1 MQQVPQTA
9 GRRQSA
15 DLGLGCAVGSL
26 QPLAHLSNLKPT
38 DPTAPRTRGL
48 WTPAR
53 RRRCRAAGPAPGRTP
68 PSWSCCRRPR
78 WTWAGRG
85 TPSAAY
91 LDRSRRAVT
100 SGSRRASSP
109 IMVGSSGLDLPPNN
123 TGGGNTS
130 RPVIAI
136 LAPELESF
144 LDIFKVTAPL
154 RVTPVSLGVKHSIS
168 I

>member
-1 MQQVPQTA
+1 M
-9 GRRQSA
+9 
-15 DLGLGCAVGSL
+15 GLGCAVGSL

-78 WTWAGRG
+78 WTWADRRA
-85 TPSAAY
+85 PLAAS
-91 LDRSRRAVT
+91 LDRSRRNYLGEPQGLQPHDGGVLRP
-100 SGSRRASSP
+100 GFASKSHG
-109 IMVGSSGLDLPPNN
+109 V
-123 TGGGNTS
+123 GGNTS
-130 RPVIAI
+130 RHVIAI

-144 LDIFKVTAPL
+144 LDIFKVSAPL
-154 RVTPVSLGVKHSIS
+154 RVTPVSLGVKHLIS